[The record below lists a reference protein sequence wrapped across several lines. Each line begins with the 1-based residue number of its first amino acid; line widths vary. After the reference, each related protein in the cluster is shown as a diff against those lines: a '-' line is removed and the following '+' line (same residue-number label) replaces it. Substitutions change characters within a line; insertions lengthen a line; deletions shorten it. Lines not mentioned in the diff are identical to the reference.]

1 MRHSPMEG
9 ITHDTAPPLVL
20 RLIAFF
26 FSLDRQDSCQDKSFL
41 YLCTH

>member
-1 MRHSPMEG
+1 MRRSLMEG
-9 ITHDTAPPLVL
+9 STHDTVPPPVL

-26 FSLDRQDSCQDKSFL
+26 LPLDRQDSCQDKSFL

>member
-1 MRHSPMEG
+1 MRRSLMEG
-9 ITHDTAPPLVL
+9 STHDTVPPLVL

-26 FSLDRQDSCQDKSFL
+26 FSLGRQGSCQDKSFL